1 MNGIKCNLVKLKGA
15 SAKKSLILRE
25 DYLMKK
31 NSAVFY
37 WMTIPAF
44 LLFFFFHTLPA
55 LQGIYYSF
63 TDYIGFGSY
72 NFVGLKNFINLFH
85 DQRAFSA
92 YLFTFKFA
100 IVSTLFVNIFSLLIA
115 LGLNAK
121 IKFKN
126 TLRAIYF
133 VPYMLSILI
142 VGYIFNHIF
151 TFILPEIGQN
161 FGIEI
166 LSKNILGNM
175 DLAWLGV
182 VILAVWNSSGFNIL
196 LYLSGLQT
204 VPEELYEVAQIDGA
218 NRWQQFKS
226 ITFPLISPF
235 FTINIVISMRG
246 FLMVFDHIVALTEGG
261 PGRATES
268 IALLIYNG
276 GFMGGEFAY
285 QTANAVVF
293 LLIVMLISIFQ
304 IKVLQKREV
313 DY

>member
-1 MNGIKCNLVKLKGA
+1 
-15 SAKKSLILRE
+15 
-25 DYLMKK
+25 MKK
-31 NSAVFY
+31 TSSVFY

-44 LLFFFFHTLPA
+44 ILFFVFHTLPA
-55 LQGIYYSF
+55 LQGIFYSF
-63 TDYIGFGSY
+63 TDYIGFGDY
-72 NFVGLKNFINLFH
+72 GFVGFRNFINLLN
-85 DQRAFSA
+85 DGRAFDA
-92 YLFTFKFA
+92 YIFTFKFA
-100 IVSTLFVNIFSLLIA
+100 IVSTIIVNILSLLIA

-121 IKFKN
+121 IKFKD
-126 TLRAIYF
+126 TFRAIYF
-133 VPYMLSILI
+133 VPYMLSILV

-151 TFILPEIGQN
+151 TFIIPEIGRSL
-161 FGIEI
+161 GIDI

-175 DLAWLGV
+175 DLAWIGV
-182 VILAVWNSSGFNIL
+182 VILAVWNSSGFNTL

-204 VPEELYEVAQIDGA
+204 VPDELYEVAKIDGA
-218 NRWQQFKS
+218 GKWDQFKH
-226 ITFPLISPF
+226 ITFPLIAPF

-246 FLMVFDHIVALTEGG
+246 FLMVFDHIMALTQGG

-268 IALLIYNG
+268 ITLLIYNG

-293 LLIVMLISIFQ
+293 LIVVLTISLFQ

>member
-1 MNGIKCNLVKLKGA
+1 
-15 SAKKSLILRE
+15 
-25 DYLMKK
+25 MKK
-31 NSAVFY
+31 TSSVFY

-44 LLFFFFHTLPA
+44 ILFFVFHTLPA
-55 LQGIYYSF
+55 LQGIFYSF
-63 TDYIGFGSY
+63 TDYIGFGDY
-72 NFVGLKNFINLFH
+72 AFVGFRNFINLLN
-85 DQRAFSA
+85 DGRAFDA
-92 YLFTFKFA
+92 YIFTFKFA
-100 IVSTLFVNIFSLLIA
+100 IVSTIIVNILSLLIA

-121 IKFKN
+121 IKFKD
-126 TLRAIYF
+126 TFRAIYF
-133 VPYMLSILI
+133 VPYMLSILV

-151 TFILPEIGQN
+151 TFIVPEIGRN
-161 FGIEI
+161 LGIDI

-175 DLAWLGV
+175 DLAWVGV
-182 VILAVWNSSGFNIL
+182 VILAVWNSSGFNTL

-204 VPEELYEVAQIDGA
+204 VPDELYEVAKIDGA
-218 NRWQQFKS
+218 GKWDQFKH
-226 ITFPLISPF
+226 ITFPLIAPF

-246 FLMVFDHIVALTEGG
+246 FLMVFDHIMALTQGG

-268 IALLIYNG
+268 ITLLIYNG

-293 LLIVMLISIFQ
+293 LIVVLSISLFQ

>member
-1 MNGIKCNLVKLKGA
+1 
-15 SAKKSLILRE
+15 
-25 DYLMKK
+25 MKK
-31 NSAVFY
+31 TSSIFY

-44 LLFFFFHTLPA
+44 IVFFVFHTLPA
-55 LQGIYYSF
+55 MQGIFYSF
-63 TDYIGFGSY
+63 TDYIGFGDY
-72 NFVGLKNFINLFH
+72 NFVGFKNYLNLLN
-85 DQRAFSA
+85 DGRALDA

-100 IVSTLFVNIFSLLIA
+100 IVSTLIVNVLSLLIA

-121 IKFKN
+121 IKFKDAF
-126 TLRAIYF
+126 RAIYF
-133 VPYMLSILI
+133 VPYMLSILV

-151 TFILPEIGQN
+151 TFIIPEIGRSL
-161 FGIEI
+161 GIEA
-166 LSKNILGNM
+166 LSTNILGNM
-175 DLAWLGV
+175 DLAWVGV
-182 VILAVWNSSGFNIL
+182 VILAVWHSSGFNTL

-204 VPEELYEVAQIDGA
+204 VPDELKKKKKIDGA
-218 NRWQQFKS
+218 NKWHQFKH
-226 ITFPLISPF
+226 ITFPLIAPF

-246 FLMVFDHIVALTEGG
+246 FLMVFDHIMALTQGG

-268 IALLIYNG
+268 ISLLIYNG

-293 LLIVMLISIFQ
+293 LIIVLVISFFQ

>member
-1 MNGIKCNLVKLKGA
+1 
-15 SAKKSLILRE
+15 
-25 DYLMKK
+25 MKK
-31 NSAVFY
+31 TSSIFY

-44 LLFFFFHTLPA
+44 IVFFVFHTLPA
-55 LQGIYYSF
+55 MQGIFYSF
-63 TDYIGFGSY
+63 TDYIGFGDY
-72 NFVGLKNFINLFH
+72 NFVGFKNYLNLLN
-85 DQRAFSA
+85 DGRALDA

-100 IVSTLFVNIFSLLIA
+100 IVSTLLVNVLSLLIA

-121 IKFKN
+121 IKFKDAF
-126 TLRAIYF
+126 RAIYF
-133 VPYMLSILI
+133 VPYMLSILV

-151 TFILPEIGQN
+151 TFIIPEIGKSL
-161 FGIEI
+161 GIEA
-166 LSKNILGNM
+166 LSTNILGNM
-175 DLAWLGV
+175 DLAWVGV
-182 VILAVWNSSGFNIL
+182 VILAVWHSSGFNTL

-204 VPEELYEVAQIDGA
+204 VPDELYEVAKIDGA
-218 NRWQQFKS
+218 NKWHQFKH
-226 ITFPLISPF
+226 ITFPLIAPF

-246 FLMVFDHIVALTEGG
+246 FLMVFDHIMALTQGG

-268 IALLIYNG
+268 ISLLIYNG

-293 LLIVMLISIFQ
+293 LIIVLVISFFQ